1 MFGYYGKFLNVDL
14 STGKTGT
21 LELEEEHARK
31 FIGGASLAA
40 RLIYSHVRTDM
51 DPLSPDSPLVF
62 AVGPFTGTS
71 LPMVSRSAVCGISP
85 LSGIWGE
92 ATTGGVFPFRLKEAG
107 FDGIFITGKADRPVY
122 LHITNGNAEI
132 KDASHLWGKDIYQTQ
147 KALKDEL
154 KDARLSISCIG
165 QAGERLVKY
174 ASIMND
180 RGRAAGRC
188 GLGALMGSKNLKA
201 VAAAGSMKAELA
213 DVDKIAELTTQARD
227 TISASFMSMAFR
239 EYGTMLHMDLGMYLG
254 DVPARYFTRSVFPSK
269 QVSGEALRQ
278 AYTMTNS
285 ACHGCPIG
293 CGRVVRHFRKDLDE
307 VDGPEYETGC
317 AFGPLCMNYDL
328 DSIVMANHLCN
339 AHGID
344 TISAG
349 VTIAYAMYLYDKGI
363 LTRDRAGMEI
373 TWGDGK
379 AIVRLVEMIIKKE
392 GIGELLGQGV
402 RQMAKELG
410 ADPNEAAHIKG
421 LEMPMHDARAFTG
434 MAISYA
440 TGPRGACHLKGDY
453 YNVDLGSAIPEL
465 GIMPGDRLQS
475 EGKAEPA
482 AKFQNYRDMFDS
494 LLLCKFAPLSATQ
507 ISQMLSS
514 ITGWTYTAE
523 DLNTAGERSINLK
536 RAINNKLGVTRED
549 DSLPSPCI
557 MALEEGS
564 TAGKSP
570 DMGTLLKEYYDFRKW
585 DWNTGKPTME
595 KLIELGLE
603 DVARDLWPS

>member
-40 RLIYSHVRTDM
+40 RLIYSHIKTGM
-51 DPLSPDSPLVF
+51 DPLAPDSPLVF

-85 LSGIWGE
+85 LTGIWGE
-92 ATTGGVFPFRLKEAG
+92 ATTGGVFPFRLKESG

-147 KALKDEL
+147 KALRNEL
-154 KDARLSISCIG
+154 KGAGLSISCIG

-174 ASIMND
+174 ACVMND

-201 VAAAGSMKAELA
+201 IVAAGSMKADLSDA
-213 DVDKIAELTTQARD
+213 DKIAKLTTQARD
-227 TISASFMSMAFR
+227 AISASFMSIVYR

-254 DVPARYFTRSVFPSK
+254 DVPARYFARSVFPSK
-269 QVSGEALRQ
+269 QVTAEALRQ
-278 AYTMTNS
+278 AYTVTNS

-293 CGRVVRHFRKDLDE
+293 CGRVIKHFRKDLDE

-344 TISAG
+344 TISTG
-349 VTIAYAMYLYDKGI
+349 VSIAYAMHLYDKGI
-363 LTRDRAGMEI
+363 LTRNKAGMEI

-379 AIVRLVEMIIKKE
+379 AIVKLVEMIVKKE
-392 GIGELLGQGV
+392 GIGQLLGQGV
-402 RQMAKELG
+402 RHMAIELG
-410 ADPNEAAHIKG
+410 ADPSEAAHVKG

-453 YNVDLGSAIPEL
+453 YNVDLATPVPEL

-482 AKFQNYRDMFDS
+482 AKFQNYKDIFDS

-507 ISQMLSS
+507 ISEMLSS

-523 DLNTAGERSINLK
+523 DLNTSGERSINLK

-549 DSLPSPCI
+549 DRLPSPCI
-557 MALEEGS
+557 TPLEEGS
-564 TAGKSP
+564 TAGKFP

-585 DWNTGKPTME
+585 DWKTGKPTKE

-603 DVARDLWPS
+603 DAARDLWPS

>member
-14 STGKTGT
+14 STGKCGT

-40 RLIYSHVRTDM
+40 RLIYSHVKTGM
-51 DPLSPDSPLVF
+51 DPLAPESPLVF

-92 ATTGGVFPFRLKEAG
+92 ATTGGVFPFRLKESG

-174 ASIMND
+174 ACVMND

-201 VAAAGSMKAELA
+201 VAAAGIMNAELSDA
-213 DVDKIAELTTQARD
+213 DKIVELTTQARD
-227 TISASFMSMAFR
+227 AISASFMSMAFR

-269 QVSGEALRQ
+269 QVTAEALRQ
-278 AYTMTNS
+278 AYTVTNS

-344 TISAG
+344 TISTG
-349 VTIAYAMYLYDKGI
+349 VSIAYAMYLYDKDI
-363 LTRDRAGMEI
+363 LTRNKAGMEI
-373 TWGDGK
+373 IWGDGK
-379 AIVRLVEMIIKKE
+379 AIVKLVEMIIKRK
-392 GIGELLGQGV
+392 GIGQLLGQGV
-402 RQMAKELG
+402 RQMAEELG
-410 ADPNEAAHIKG
+410 ADPSEAAHVKG

-453 YNVDLGSAIPEL
+453 YNVDLATPVPEL

-482 AKFQNYRDMFDS
+482 AKFQNYKDIFDS

-507 ISQMLSS
+507 ISEMLSS

-549 DSLPSPCI
+549 DRLPSPCI
-557 MALEEGS
+557 TPLEEGS

-585 DWNTGKPTME
+585 DWKTGKPTKE
-595 KLIELGLE
+595 KLMELGLE
-603 DVARDLWPS
+603 DAARDLWPS